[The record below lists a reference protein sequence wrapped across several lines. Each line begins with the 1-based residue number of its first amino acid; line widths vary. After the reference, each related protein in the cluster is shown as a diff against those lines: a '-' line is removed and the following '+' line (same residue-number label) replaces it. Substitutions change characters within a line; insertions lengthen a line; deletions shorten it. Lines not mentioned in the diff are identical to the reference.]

1 MSDTPPNISLSQ
13 IMRASK
19 EIERANALRFRAEQT
34 VEELRAEK
42 KRLAQANEAMKSEL
56 LVIEQTKMQLTLWL
70 EERGDEIEE
79 LKLEVIR
86 LKKQLEGES

>member
-1 MSDTPPNISLSQ
+1 M
-13 IMRASK
+13 
-19 EIERANALRFRAEQT
+19 
-34 VEELRAEK
+34 EELEAEN
-42 KRLAQANEAMKSEL
+42 KRLKKTYEAMASEL
-56 LVIEQTKMQLTLWL
+56 RVIEQTKMQLTLWL